1 MFSKFKR
8 KSQNTA
14 FTFSHHESLSEI
26 QESWDAILSENH
38 HLLSQHLYFLE
49 NNTNIKGHYVR
60 VYKNENLVGN
70 IYLQKVKVPIKN
82 IGYSLRNFQKLQCI
96 ISSINT
102 VSCSLD
108 FLVCGNIYRPNQEGY
123 FFKKDVTKEDVFENF
138 IDYIEGLEKTIGFA
152 GILIKEC
159 SSPLA
164 GDGKFMPIK
173 QDVSMEMAVNSEW
186 LTISDYIED
195 LDKKYRKRFLKIQQ
209 SAAELEKRELNESEL
224 IAFQNRIFELYNQ
237 VYSTQDFKLTEISE
251 TYFINLKQVLG
262 EKMEVFGFFKNNE
275 LLAFTTHI
283 YNAKQQMEIH
293 YIGLDY
299 NHNKEYNLYFNILQ
313 FGLEMAITDRQ
324 KSLELGRTAHVAKA
338 SLGAKP
344 TPNYNYVYFKKHI
357 YSWSFQLFLRRM
369 YKNIESEWQTR
380 SPFAAGVEV

>member
-1 MFSKFKR
+1 
-8 KSQNTA
+8 
-14 FTFSHHESLSEI
+14 
-26 QESWDAILSENH
+26 
-38 HLLSQHLYFLE
+38 LSQSLYFLE

-60 VYKNENLVGN
+60 VYENGNLAGN
-70 IYLQKVKVPIKN
+70 IYLQKLKVPVKN
-82 IGYSLRNFQKLQCI
+82 VGYSLKNFQKLQCLV
-96 ISSINT
+96 SSINT

-123 FFKKDVTKEDVFENF
+123 FFKKGIIKDEVFETF
-138 IDYIEGLEKTIGFA
+138 IKFIEDFEKTIGFA

-164 GDGKFMPIK
+164 GEGKFIPIK

-186 LTISDYIED
+186 LTINDYVED

-209 SAAELEKRELNESEL
+209 SASELEKRELNEKEL
-224 IAFQNRIFELYNQ
+224 IILQKRIFELYNQ
-237 VYSTQDFKLTEISE
+237 VYNTQDFKLTEITES
-251 TYFINLKQVLG
+251 YFINLKQVLG
-262 EKMEVFGFFKNNE
+262 EKMEVFGFFKNDE

-283 YNAKQQMEIH
+283 YNARQQMEIH
-293 YIGLDY
+293 YIGIDY
-299 NHNKEYNLYFNILQ
+299 NFNKEYNLYFNILQ
-313 FGLEMAITDRQ
+313 FGLEMAIKDQQ

-338 SLGAKP
+338 SLGARP

-357 YSWSFQLFLRRM
+357 YSWSFQLFLRKM

-380 SPFAAGVEV
+380 SPFATGVEV